1 MCRPSLTLGFA
12 VSFSFRKKTFQTPKT
27 CAIHS
32 LARMHAT
39 HTDKTNTLLTP
50 HRHTHCSTHLSK
62 KSKSATEA
70 DAAATS
76 SNNESEDADVA
87 VLRANQAAQRAEA
100 LEYNLTTG
108 SDGAAEGASVALL
121 AHPTSV

>member
-1 MCRPSLTLGFA
+1 
-12 VSFSFRKKTFQTPKT
+12 
-27 CAIHS
+27 
-32 LARMHAT
+32 MHAT

-50 HRHTHCSTHLSK
+50 HRHTRCSTHLSK
-62 KSKSATEA
+62 KSKSATE
-70 DAAATS
+70 AAATS

-121 AHPTSV
+121 AHPTCA